1 MSQSHTTTDH
11 DEIRRWAE
19 QRNGRPA
26 RVPGTGKKGDA
37 GLLRIDFREGDPDPG
52 DDSLEELSWDE
63 FFEKFEEKKLALLY
77 QDKTA
82 AGKPSTFNKLVSR

>member
-1 MSQSHTTTDH
+1 MSTSLKTTDH

-26 RVPGTGKKGDA
+26 RVPGTGGDRDA
-37 GLLRIDFREGDPDPG
+37 GLLRIDFREGDPDPA
-52 DDSLEELSWDE
+52 DDSLEEISWDE

-77 QDKTA
+77 QDQTA
-82 AGKPSTFNKLVSR
+82 TGKPSTFNKLVSR

>member
-1 MSQSHTTTDH
+1 MSSLKTTDH

-26 RVPGTGKKGDA
+26 HVPGTGGDGDA
-37 GLLRIDFREGDPDPG
+37 GLLRIDFREGDPNEE
-52 DDSLEELSWDE
+52 DDSLEEISWDE

-77 QDKTA
+77 QDHTA